1 MRIVVTRA
9 PGRSGEF
16 RRRLVEAGHEVSAI
30 PLTEVR
36 DSTPFPSPAGYDGV
50 LFTSVAAV
58 ERAPRGVLWPRVGA
72 VGPATAAALRA
83 RGIRVD
89 VWGAAGGAAL
99 ASAWGD
105 PRGEHLLL
113 PQAAEA
119 HPALAARL
127 REGGARVDAVAVYR
141 TLPRTDL
148 ASGERA
154 ALAAADLLCFFA
166 PSAVRAY
173 LSLGL
178 ARRGRCWGVG
188 PTTRQAILEGNLD
201 PLDDLL

>member
-1 MRIVVTRA
+1 MRVVVTRA
-9 PGRSGEF
+9 PERGAEF
-16 RRRLVEAGHEVSAI
+16 RRRLEEAGHEVESVA
-30 PLTEVR
+30 LTEIR
-36 DSTPFPSPAGYDGV
+36 DGAPFPSPAGYDGV

-58 ERAPRGVLWPRVGA
+58 ERAPRGVVWPRVGA
-72 VGPATAAALRA
+72 VGPATAAALRES
-83 RGIRVD
+83 GIRVD
-89 VWGAAGGAAL
+89 VWGAAGGEAL
-99 ASAWGD
+99 ATAWGD
-105 PRGEHLLL
+105 PRGTRLLL

-127 REGGARVDAVAVYR
+127 RERGAQVDAVAVYR

-148 ASGERA
+148 APAERA
-154 ALAAADLLCFFA
+154 ALADADLLCFFA

-178 ARRGRCWGVG
+178 TRRGRCWGVG

-201 PLDDLL
+201 PFDEIL